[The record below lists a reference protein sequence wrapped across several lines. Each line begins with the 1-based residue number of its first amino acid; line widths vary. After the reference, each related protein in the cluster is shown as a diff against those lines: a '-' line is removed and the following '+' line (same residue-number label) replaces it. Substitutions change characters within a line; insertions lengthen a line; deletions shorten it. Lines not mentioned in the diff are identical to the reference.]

1 MPGRYHV
8 NIDPSSRFSVSV
20 EMIDKIVSVGIADR
34 MILVLFSISVFLSA
48 ALLFLVEPMVA
59 KMLLPLLGGSP
70 AVWNTCLVFFQA
82 VLLAGYAYAH
92 VTAKWFRGRV
102 LLVAQCAV
110 VLLPVALDVLPV
122 HLPDAWTPPTQTN
135 PIPWILSALAVS
147 VGIPFF
153 ALSSCTPM
161 IQRWFAA
168 SGHSHAKDPYFL
180 YAASNAGSLVGLLAY
195 PLLLEPTLTLGA
207 QSRVWSFGYAVLAAS
222 ILACA
227 LFCWNRPSP
236 AASPVVKDAGQKP
249 EIAMRTR
256 LRWIALAFVPSS
268 LMLGVTTA
276 ITTDVPAIPLFWII
290 PLALYLISFVFV
302 FARRQIVSP
311 AIFDQRL
318 PILILCGLVPGMV
331 QSRLPLVAMIILYSI
346 LLFSV
351 AMVCHG
357 ELAATRPKV
366 DELTEFYLLI
376 SVGGVLGGIFNSIIA
391 PVAFHSVVEFPI
403 ALICATLL
411 RRSIHQGQHDATE
424 DIGARRLDWLLP
436 LTLGIGMTA
445 AFVIPRAAAI
455 HLPVSAYFLIFGVS
469 MACCMLFAQR
479 RPLRFG
485 LGCAAAFLASLF
497 YVGPYGHVV
506 DMERSFFGVY
516 RVADDPTGRFRDL
529 LHGATLHGMQS
540 LDPAKSRIPLAY
552 YTASG
557 PAGQIARALYDNSS
571 DDWAIVGLGAGAM
584 ACLAQ
589 PGQNLTYYE
598 IDPLVA
604 NIAENPRYFTF
615 LRDCA
620 PRARIVLGD
629 ARLKLG
635 EARDGKYRL
644 IVLDAFSGDSIPM
657 HLMTREALQL
667 YLQKLAPGGI
677 IAFHITNQHLDLA
690 PVLANLVQNAN
701 LFSWI
706 EDDSTAT
713 DQQVNEGKLG
723 SRWVVMA
730 RSQNDLAHLVASA
743 DSLASWNTLQ
753 GQVNARVW
761 TDDYSNLLT
770 VIRWR

>member
-1 MPGRYHV
+1 
-8 NIDPSSRFSVSV
+8 
-20 EMIDKIVSVGIADR
+20 

-70 AVWNTCLVFFQA
+70 AVWNTCIVFFQA
-82 VLLAGYAYAH
+82 ILLAGYAYAH

-102 LLVAQCAV
+102 LLAAQCAV
-110 VLLPVALDVLPV
+110 ALLPVALGVLPV
-122 HLPDAWTPPTQTN
+122 HLPHAWMPPTQAN
-135 PIPWILSALAVS
+135 PILWVLSALAVS

-161 IQRWFAA
+161 LQRWFAA
-168 SGHSHAKDPYFL
+168 SHEEDPYFL

-195 PLLLEPTLTLGA
+195 PLLLEPALSTSL
-207 QSRVWSFGYAVLAAS
+207 QSRLWSFGYTLLAAL
-222 ILACA
+222 IVACA
-227 LFCWNRPSP
+227 LLSWSRPAS
-236 AASPVVKDAGQKP
+236 AARPEADDAAQKP
-249 EIAMRTR
+249 KISMRTR

-276 ITTDVPAIPLFWII
+276 ITTDVPAIPLFWMI
-290 PLALYLISFVFV
+290 PLALYLLSFILV
-302 FARRQIVSP
+302 FARRQIISP
-311 AIFDQRL
+311 AILDQRL
-318 PILILCGLVPGMV
+318 PILILCGLVPGML
-331 QSRLPLVAMIILYSI
+331 QSKLPLVALLILYSI

-351 AMVCHG
+351 ALVCHG
-357 ELAATRPKV
+357 ELASTRPPANK
-366 DELTEFYLLI
+366 LTEFYLLI
-376 SVGGVLGGIFNSIIA
+376 SIGGVLGGIFNSIIA
-391 PVAFHSVVEFPI
+391 PVAFHSVLEFPI
-403 ALICATLL
+403 ALICAALL
-411 RRSIHQGQHDATE
+411 RRSIHPSQRDAME
-424 DIGARRLDWLLP
+424 EIRARRFDWLLP
-436 LTLGIGMTA
+436 LALGIGMTA
-445 AFVIPRAAAI
+445 AFVIPRVAAI
-455 HLPVSAYFLIFGVS
+455 HLPVPAYFLIFGVA
-469 MACCMLFAQR
+469 MACCLLFAQR

-485 LGCAAAFLASLF
+485 LGAAAAFLASLF
-497 YVGPYGHVV
+497 YVGPYGNVV

-540 LDPAKSRIPLAY
+540 LDPAKSRTPLAY
-552 YTASG
+552 YTAGG

-589 PGQNLTYYE
+589 PGQKLTYYE

-604 NIAENPRYFTF
+604 HIAENPRYFTF

-620 PRARIVLGD
+620 PQATIVLGD

-635 EARDGKYRL
+635 EARDGEYRL

-667 YLQKLAPGGI
+667 YLHKLAQGGI

-690 PVLANLVQNAN
+690 PVLANLAQNAN
-701 LFSWI
+701 LVSWI
-706 EDDSTAT
+706 EDDSTLT
-713 DQQVNEGKLG
+713 EQQARDGKLG
-723 SRWVVMA
+723 SRWVAMA
-730 RSQNDLAHLVASA
+730 RSKDDLAHLVTSA
-743 DSLASWNTLQ
+743 DSLASWNTLEEQ
-753 GQVNARVW
+753 MNVRVW